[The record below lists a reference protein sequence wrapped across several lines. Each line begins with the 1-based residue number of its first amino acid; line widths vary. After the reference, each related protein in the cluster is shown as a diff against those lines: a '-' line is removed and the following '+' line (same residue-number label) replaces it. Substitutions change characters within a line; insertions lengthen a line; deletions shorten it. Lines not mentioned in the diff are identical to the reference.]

1 MNKVKNTLDIVEK
14 VQFPQ
19 KDGEGRKFQAE
30 GTIRTKTF
38 KWKVI
43 WR

>member
-1 MNKVKNTLDIVEK
+1 MNKVKNTLDVVEK

-19 KDGEGRKFQAE
+19 EDEKGRKFQTK
-30 GTIRTKTF
+30 GKIRTKNF

-43 WR
+43 